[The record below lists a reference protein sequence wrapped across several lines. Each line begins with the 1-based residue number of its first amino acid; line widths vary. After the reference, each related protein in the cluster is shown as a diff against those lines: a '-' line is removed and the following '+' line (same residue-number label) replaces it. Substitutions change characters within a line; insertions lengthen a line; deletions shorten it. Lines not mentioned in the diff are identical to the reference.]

1 MAHGG
6 PSIPV
11 FLKAWQPIITPLSS
25 VPYIN
30 SRLVLRDQRPQ
41 RLTTKSSYQWW
52 SKHSISVLMPV
63 SLSNPKAGLRDKAK
77 PCGSPVSKP
86 YCSWWSVWPV
96 LCTACSFLTD
106 GRTNQAWCPTGG
118 TLCIYRVRPGDGISF
133 EVLMDI
139 DGGKSYTEYDDMWGK
154 MKDSRIWPTL
164 HARLSQLTSF
174 YYVNV
179 SMLSLYTRMNLKP
192 RGISGLGDIS

>member
-6 PSIPV
+6 PIIPV

-30 SRLVLRDQRPQ
+30 SRLVLRDQRTQ

-77 PCGSPVSKP
+77 PCGSPVSRP
-86 YCSWWSVWPV
+86 YCSWWSVWPA

-118 TLCIYRVRPGDGISF
+118 TLCIYRVRPGDGISLKCSWI
-133 EVLMDI
+133 LMVVRATQNMMICGVKWRTAGFDPLYMQDWANWPPFI
-139 DGGKSYTEYDDMWGK
+139 MW
-154 MKDSRIWPTL
+154 MCQCSRCTL
-164 HARLSQLTSF
+164 RW
-174 YYVNV
+174 
-179 SMLSLYTRMNLKP
+179 
-192 RGISGLGDIS
+192 ISNQDVAVV